1 MSVPES
7 FYRQSIDLNRYSN
20 RVAREIVT
28 NYNNVI
34 LDLTNKLATI
44 DEVTAPATVARIRSM
59 LVQFKESLEGWSV
72 EGTAY
77 MADQLQSL
85 AVFQTDFVASELQK
99 VLPVGAANVNT
110 VEVSGDF
117 ARSLVYTDPTRINVF
132 TLPSLESQVRRT
144 FSLTAAKGAAITLP
158 SGEVV
163 EKAFRG
169 IATAQAEFIS
179 REIRV
184 GITEGES
191 IANIAK
197 RLRGKLQFGANQEM
211 TARAQALAGGTGIKL
226 ANNQV
231 RTIVRT
237 SVNQVQTMANQAVYS
252 ANNDVTKK
260 YEYVATLDS
269 RTTALCGSL
278 DGKKFKYGEG
288 PEPPQHFNCRSTTV
302 PVVDFDGLQ
311 EKYPGLEKPPETALD
326 TRPSMTGRVPQGQ
339 AYGDWLLN
347 QDRELQIKTLGS
359 EQKVKFFKT
368 LAGKKN
374 SSGQKALRQIIRSDG
389 TEKTIDQIK
398 KEYKL

>member
-1 MSVPES
+1 MSIPES

-20 RVAREIVT
+20 RIAREIVT

-44 DEVTAPATVARIRSM
+44 DEVTSPATVARIRAM
-59 LVQFKESLEGWSV
+59 LAQFKESLEGWSV

-85 AVFQTDFVASELQK
+85 AVFQTEFVASELQK

-110 VEVSGDF
+110 VQVSGNF

-132 TLPSLESQVRRT
+132 TLPTLESQVRRT
-144 FSLTAAKGAAITLP
+144 FSLTAAKGSVITLP
-158 SGEVV
+158 SGEVI

-169 IATAQAEFIS
+169 IASAQADFIS

-191 IANIAK
+191 IAKIAR
-197 RLRGKLQFGANQEM
+197 RLRGRLQFGANQEM
-211 TARAQALAGGTGIKL
+211 TARAQALAGGSGMKL

-252 ANNDVTKK
+252 ANQDITKK
-260 YEYVATLDS
+260 YEYVATLDA

-302 PVVDFDGLQ
+302 PIIDDDDLRRRF
-311 EKYPGLEKPPETALD
+311 PD
-326 TRPSMTGRVPQGQ
+326 TRPSEVGRVPQDLS
-339 AYGDWLLN
+339 YPDWLKRN
-347 QDRELQIKTLGS
+347 PNMQTQALGN
-359 EQKVKFFKT
+359 KKRFFNYLINT
-368 LAGKKN
+368 KN
-374 SSGQKALRQIIRSDG
+374 KSPRDALRQIIRDDG
-389 TEKTIDQIK
+389 TELSLKDLIK
-398 KEYKL
+398 KYPKAN

>member
-1 MSVPES
+1 MSIPES

-20 RVAREIVT
+20 RIAREIVT

-34 LDLTNKLATI
+34 LDLTFKLSTI
-44 DEVTAPATVARIRSM
+44 DEVTSPATVARIRAM
-59 LVQFKESLEGWSV
+59 LAQFKESLEGWSV

-85 AVFQTDFVASELQK
+85 AVFQTEFVASELQK

-110 VEVSGDF
+110 VQVSSNF

-132 TLPSLESQVRRT
+132 TLPTLESQVRRT
-144 FSLTAAKGAAITLP
+144 FSLTAAKGSVITLP
-158 SGEVV
+158 SGEVI

-169 IATAQAEFIS
+169 IASAQADFIS

-191 IANIAK
+191 IAKIA
-197 RLRGKLQFGANQEM
+197 RRFRGRLQFGANQEM
-211 TARAQALAGGTGIKL
+211 TARAQALAGGTGMKL

-252 ANNDVTKK
+252 ANQDITKK
-260 YEYVATLDS
+260 YEYVATLDA

-278 DGKKFKYGEG
+278 DGRKFKYGEG

-302 PVVDFDGLQ
+302 PIIDDDDLRRRF
-311 EKYPGLEKPPETALD
+311 PD
-326 TRPSMTGRVPQGQ
+326 TRPSEVGRVPQDLS
-339 AYGDWLLN
+339 YPDWLKRN
-347 QDRELQIKTLGS
+347 PNMQTQALGN
-359 EQKVKFFKT
+359 KKRFFNYLINT
-368 LAGKKN
+368 KN
-374 SSGQKALRQIIRSDG
+374 KSPRDALRQILRDDG
-389 TEKTIDQIK
+389 TELSLTDLIK
-398 KEYKL
+398 KYPKAN

>member
-1 MSVPES
+1 MSIPES

-20 RVAREIVT
+20 RIAREIVT

-44 DEVTAPATVARIRSM
+44 DEVTSPATVARIRAM
-59 LVQFKESLEGWSV
+59 LAQFKESLEGWSV

-85 AVFQTDFVASELQK
+85 AVFQTEFVASELQK

-110 VEVSGDF
+110 VQVSGNF

-132 TLPSLESQVRRT
+132 TLPTLESQVRRT
-144 FSLTAAKGAAITLP
+144 FSLTAAKGSVITLP
-158 SGEVV
+158 SGEVI

-169 IATAQAEFIS
+169 IASAQADFIS

-191 IANIAK
+191 IAKIAR
-197 RLRGKLQFGANQEM
+197 RLRGRLQFGSNQEM
-211 TARAQALAGGTGIKL
+211 TARAQALAGGTGMKL

-252 ANNDVTKK
+252 ANQDITKK
-260 YEYVATLDS
+260 YEYVATLDA

-278 DGKKFKYGEG
+278 DGRKFKYGEG

-302 PVVDFDGLQ
+302 PIIDDDDLRRRF
-311 EKYPGLEKPPETALD
+311 PD
-326 TRPSMTGRVPQGQ
+326 TRPSEVGRVPQDLS
-339 AYGDWLLN
+339 YPDWLKRN
-347 QDRELQIKTLGS
+347 PNMQTQALGN
-359 EQKVKFFKT
+359 KKRFFNYLINT
-368 LAGKKN
+368 KN
-374 SSGQKALRQIIRSDG
+374 KSPRDALRQILRDDG
-389 TEKTIDQIK
+389 TELSLTDLIK
-398 KEYKL
+398 KYPKAN

>member
-1 MSVPES
+1 MSIPES

-20 RVAREIVT
+20 RIAREIVT

-44 DEVTAPATVARIRSM
+44 DEVTSPATVARIRAM
-59 LVQFKESLEGWSV
+59 LAQFKESLESWSV

-85 AVFQTDFVASELQK
+85 AVFQTEFVASELQK
-99 VLPVGAANVNT
+99 VLPVGAANVNS
-110 VEVSGDF
+110 VQVSGNF

-132 TLPSLESQVRRT
+132 TLPTLESQVRRT
-144 FSLTAAKGAAITLP
+144 FSLTAAKGSVITLP
-158 SGEVV
+158 SGEVI

-169 IATAQAEFIS
+169 IASAQADFIS

-191 IANIAK
+191 IAKIAR
-197 RLRGKLQFGANQEM
+197 RLRGRLQFGANQEM
-211 TARAQALAGGTGIKL
+211 TARAQALAGGTGMKL

-252 ANNDVTKK
+252 ANQDITKK
-260 YEYVATLDS
+260 YEYVATLDA

-278 DGKKFKYGEG
+278 DGRKFKYGEG

-302 PVVDFDGLQ
+302 PIIDDDDLRRRF
-311 EKYPGLEKPPETALD
+311 PD
-326 TRPSMTGRVPQGQ
+326 TRPSEVGRVPQDLS
-339 AYGDWLLN
+339 YPDWLKRN
-347 QDRELQIKTLGS
+347 PNMQTQALGN
-359 EQKVKFFKT
+359 KKRFFNYLINT
-368 LAGKKN
+368 KN
-374 SSGQKALRQIIRSDG
+374 KSPRDALRQILRDDG
-389 TEKTIDQIK
+389 TELSLTDLIK
-398 KEYKL
+398 KYPKAN

>member
-1 MSVPES
+1 MSIPES

-20 RVAREIVT
+20 RIAREIVT

-44 DEVTAPATVARIRSM
+44 DEVTSPATVARIRAM
-59 LVQFKESLEGWSV
+59 LAQFKESLEGWSV

-85 AVFQTDFVASELQK
+85 AVFQTEFVASELQK
-99 VLPVGAANVNT
+99 VLPVGATNVNT
-110 VEVSGDF
+110 VQVSGNF

-132 TLPSLESQVRRT
+132 TLPTLESQVRRT
-144 FSLTAAKGAAITLP
+144 FSLTAAKGSVITLP
-158 SGEVV
+158 SGEVI

-169 IATAQAEFIS
+169 IASAQADFIS

-191 IANIAK
+191 IAKIAR
-197 RLRGKLQFGANQEM
+197 RLRGRLQFGANQEM
-211 TARAQALAGGTGIKL
+211 TARAQALAGGTGMKL

-252 ANNDVTKK
+252 ANQDITKK
-260 YEYVATLDS
+260 YEYVATLDA

-278 DGKKFKYGEG
+278 DGKKFRYGEG

-302 PVVDFDGLQ
+302 PIIDDDDLRRRF
-311 EKYPGLEKPPETALD
+311 PD
-326 TRPSMTGRVPQGQ
+326 TRPSEVGRVPQDLS
-339 AYGDWLLN
+339 YPDWLKRN
-347 QDRELQIKTLGS
+347 PNMQTQALGN
-359 EQKVKFFKT
+359 KKRFFNYLINT
-368 LAGKKN
+368 KN
-374 SSGQKALRQIIRSDG
+374 KSPRDALRQILRDDG
-389 TEKTIDQIK
+389 TELSLTDLIK
-398 KEYKL
+398 KYPKAN